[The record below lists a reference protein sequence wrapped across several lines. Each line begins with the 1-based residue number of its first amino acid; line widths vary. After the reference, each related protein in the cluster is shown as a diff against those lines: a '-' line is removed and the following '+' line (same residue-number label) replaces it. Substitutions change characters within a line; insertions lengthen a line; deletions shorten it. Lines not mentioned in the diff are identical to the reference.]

1 MPGYIPIQCSEQPGT
16 RAGTVINHIQFVIPS
31 LGRKFCLEFIPS
43 KTQTAL
49 RRIMKIVDM
58 ESAGVDE
65 DEIVAAMEKLASQA
79 KKAYSAGMTNEE
91 IAAFKEENGW
101 QTVDEVL
108 DEVYGDMSDEERDI
122 LGGFTLEK
130 HTCELDNSDYTRY
143 NDKGEQD
150 SDLQKDTDMTTAIRA
165 EINRSTTPVTTTDGR
180 YTVNPLVGT
189 AHPVDEIPQ
198 DIQACM
204 ACFII
209 MRDGITVTPGE
220 AIPAGMEHIAE
231 YEYQAAE
238 KTAYEVA
245 EILGMP
251 ADLVEF
257 FDPAAETRKVA

>member
-16 RAGTVINHIQFVIPS
+16 RAGAVINHIQFVIPS
-31 LGRKFCLEFIPS
+31 LGRQFSLEFIPS

-58 ESAGVDE
+58 ESAGADE

-79 KKAYSAGMTNEE
+79 KKAYSTGMTEEE

-108 DEVYGDMSDEERDI
+108 DEVYEGMSDEERDI
-122 LGGFTLEK
+122 LGGLTPEK

-143 NDKGEQD
+143 NGKGKQE
-150 SDLQKDTDMTTAIRA
+150 SNPQKDTDMTTAIRA

-180 YTVNPLVGT
+180 YIVNPLVGT

-231 YEYQAAE
+231 FEFQAAKE
-238 KTAYEVA
+238 TAYEVA

-257 FDPAAETRKVA
+257 FDPAAENSEVA